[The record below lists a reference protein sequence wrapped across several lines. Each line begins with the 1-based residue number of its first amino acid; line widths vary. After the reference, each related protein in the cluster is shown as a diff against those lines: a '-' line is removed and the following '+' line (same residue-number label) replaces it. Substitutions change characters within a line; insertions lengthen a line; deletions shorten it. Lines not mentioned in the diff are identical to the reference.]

1 MKLYPNPALLRRCG
15 DWEFYESGNKS
26 SVTQPAVFASI
37 AKLEEELGA
46 RGGSV
51 LEASESVHVQPK
63 RPGFAPNSA
72 QDDVIQ
78 GRVTI
83 LTKRREL

>member
-37 AKLEEELGA
+37 AKLEEELGVKL
-46 RGGSV
+46 S
-51 LEASESVHVQPK
+51 LK
-63 RPGFAPNSA
+63 RPRACTSNPR
-72 QDDVIQ
+72 
-78 GRVTI
+78 GRVSLQTPPKM
-83 LTKRREL
+83 TSYRAELPF